1 VIFFAY
7 GTLLDAEYQRELFG
21 RSVPTAPAT
30 LRDWQAVFT
39 ESGFL
44 TIVPQPGADVR
55 GALVTVDER
64 ELAICDAW
72 EEVPLYE
79 RTAVHVIR
87 DDATDIATWA
97 YVRIVDAGDPAPPG
111 VLARH
116 ARTHVIHTIRR
127 FVTEGGGHTGERLRA
142 DEEA

>member
-1 VIFFAY
+1 MIFFSY
-7 GTLLDAEYQRELFG
+7 GTLLDPEYQRELFG

-30 LRDWQAVFT
+30 LPDWQAVFT
-39 ESGFL
+39 ATGYL

-79 RTAVHVIR
+79 RVDVRAL
-87 DDATDIATWA
+87 DARGSAIATWA
-97 YVRIVDAGDPAPPG
+97 YVRAVVAGEPAPPG
-111 VLARH
+111 VLARA
-116 ARTHVIHTIRR
+116 ARADIIRTIRR
-127 FVTEGGGHTGERLRA
+127 FRAEGGGHTG
-142 DEEA
+142 